1 MRINQVATILN
12 SINSEMSGETAI
24 TAVNED
30 LSNIVDVGQEL
41 TAGQTDITNFF
52 ENYGKKLIDKVGRL
66 VVVDRTYKSTAPN
79 IQRDSWEFGSILEKV
94 RVSVN
99 ELTDDTTWT
108 LNRGDKPDQFEY
120 QPAELSAKYFDSYD
134 TFMTQIS
141 LPEKTLQSAF
151 KSASAM
157 GKVISAIENKVQMK
171 LAISRD
177 NLVRR
182 TINNLIAEK
191 IARNKDINLLALYNA
206 SAGTSLT
213 PTSAMFNASFL
224 KFAVFTIMKYKKMLN
239 EPSVLF
245 GEEGYVNFTPD
256 DKMKMILLDHFS
268 QSAKVFMESDT
279 YHNDIVS
286 LGDNFQTVPFWQG
299 SGVDTTFSFNTISG
313 INVKTASTGATVATS
328 GVVGVI
334 FDEDACAVCM
344 EDIQTTGNY
353 ASNGRFYNYFHY
365 VDARY
370 MNDLSEN
377 CIVFTVRTPSTQNN
391 SNNLANSESRMLVD
405 AIEESETKSTAKST
419 KSKATE

>member
-1 MRINQVATILN
+1 MKINQVATILN

-79 IQRDSWEFGSILEKV
+79 IQRDSWDFGSILEKV

-141 LPEKTLQSAF
+141 LPEKTLNSAF

-191 IARNKDINLLALYNA
+191 IARNKDINLLALYNT

-213 PTSAMFNASFL
+213 PTAAMFNASFL

-299 SGVDTTFSFNTISG
+299 SGVDTSFSFNTISG

-391 SNNLANSESRMLVD
+391 SNNLANNESRMLVN
-405 AIEESETKSTAKST
+405 AIEESETKSTTKST
-419 KSKATE
+419 KSKASE

>member
-1 MRINQVATILN
+1 MKINQVATILN
-12 SINSEMSGETAI
+12 SINSEMAGETAI
-24 TAVNED
+24 TSVNED

-79 IQRDSWEFGSILEKV
+79 IQRDSWDFGSILEKV

-141 LPEKTLQSAF
+141 LPEKTLNSAF

-191 IARNKDINLLALYNA
+191 IARNKDINLLALYNT

-213 PTSAMFNASFL
+213 PTAAMFNASFL

-299 SGVDTTFSFNTISG
+299 SGIDTSFSFNTISG

-391 SNNLANSESRMLVD
+391 SNNIANNETRMLVD
-405 AIEESETKSTAKST
+405 AIEESETKSTTKST

>member
-1 MRINQVATILN
+1 MKINQVATILN
-12 SINSEMSGETAI
+12 SINSEMAGETAI

-134 TFMTQIS
+134 TFMTHIS

-182 TINNLIAEK
+182 TINNLVAEK
-191 IARNKDINLLALYNA
+191 IARNKDINLLTLYNT

-213 PTSAMFNASFL
+213 PTAAMFNASFL

-391 SNNLANSESRMLVD
+391 SNNMANSESRMLVD
-405 AIEESETKSTAKST
+405 AIEESETKSTKST

>member
-1 MRINQVATILN
+1 MKISQVANILN
-12 SINSEMSGETAI
+12 SINSEMAGETAI

-41 TAGQTDITNFF
+41 TAGTTDITNFF

-79 IQRDSWEFGSILEKV
+79 IQRDSWEYGSVLEKV

-177 NLVRR
+177 NLVMR

-213 PTSAMFNASFL
+213 PTAAMFNASFL

-239 EPSVLF
+239 NPSVLF

-299 SGVDTTFSFNTISG
+299 SGIDTTFSFNTISG

-377 CIVFTVRTPSTQNN
+377 CIVFTVRTPSQTQNN
-391 SNNLANSESRMLVD
+391 TSNIANGETRMLVD
-405 AIEESETKSTAKST
+405 AIEETETKSTKTT
-419 KSKATE
+419 KSKTTE

>member
-1 MRINQVATILN
+1 MRINQVAAVLN
-12 SINSEMSGETAI
+12 SINSEMAGETAI
-24 TAVNED
+24 TSVNED

-191 IARNKDINLLALYNA
+191 IARNKDINLLALYNT

-213 PTSAMFNASFL
+213 PQAAMFNASFL

-245 GEEGYVNFTPD
+245 GEEGFVNFTPD

-299 SGVDTTFSFNTISG
+299 SGVDTSFSFNTISG

-344 EDIQTTGNY
+344 ENIQTTGNY

-391 SNNLANSESRMLVD
+391 SNNIANSESKMLVD
-405 AIEESETKSTAKST
+405 AIEESETKSTTKSA

>member
-1 MRINQVATILN
+1 MKINQVATILN

-191 IARNKDINLLALYNA
+191 IARNKDINLLALYNT

-245 GEEGYVNFTPD
+245 GEDGFVNFTPD

-299 SGVDTTFSFNTISG
+299 SGVDTSFSFNTISG

-328 GVVGVI
+328 GVVGII

-391 SNNLANSESRMLVD
+391 SNNIANSETRMLVD
-405 AIEESETKSTAKST
+405 AIEETETKSTTKST

>member
-1 MRINQVATILN
+1 MKINQVATILN
-12 SINSEMSGETAI
+12 SINSEMAGETAI

-30 LSNIVDVGQEL
+30 LSNIVDVGREL

-52 ENYGKKLIDKVGRL
+52 ESYGKKLIDKVGRL

-151 KSASAM
+151 KSVSAM

-182 TINNLIAEK
+182 AINNLIAEK
-191 IARNKDINLLALYNA
+191 IARNKDINLLALYNT

-213 PTSAMFNASFL
+213 PQAAMFNASFL

-245 GEEGYVNFTPD
+245 GEEGFVNFTPD

-328 GVVGVI
+328 GVIGVI

-391 SNNLANSESRMLVD
+391 SNNIANNESRMLVD
-405 AIEESETKSTAKST
+405 AIEESETKSTTKST